1 MHYMYMD
8 ASNVYS
14 MVIILSHIV
23 SYIHFTY
30 ICLFMNVLIVLKN
43 LHKMQPLCL
52 QLLWFSVW
60 VLYIWIRKVL
70 TVQFHL
76 NLIQSKVFKSIMF
89 LSIVSGLLNFA
100 SPLKMVS
107 FQAEVRGATPTTSQQ
122 QGAIRGPE
130 CHVLR
135 LFWFQWNFFIQ
146 QDVAECSPAWCS
158 ISWGQLILYRLKGK
172 KEA

>member
-8 ASNVYS
+8 ASNVYN

-76 NLIQSKVFKSIMF
+76 NLTQSKVFKSIMF
-89 LSIVSGLLNFA
+89 LSVVSGLLNFA
-100 SPLKMVS
+100 SPLEMVS
-107 FQAEVRGATPTTSQQ
+107 FQAGVHGATPTTSQR

-130 CHVLR
+130 CHVR
-135 LFWFQWNFFIQ
+135 CPFWFQWNFFIQ
-146 QDVAECSPAWCS
+146 QDVAECSPARCS
-158 ISWGQLILYRLKGK
+158 ISWGQPILNRLKGK